1 MEASK
6 VLDRDFLEIRAKLL
20 EVAAALDRIDRAD
33 GSVTSDA
40 RIKQLNQ
47 ALVRLVEGAPGCAE
61 ALQQIFSRPYDAGWR
76 EAWQI

>member
-1 MEASK
+1 MDASQ

-33 GSVTSDA
+33 GSVAGDS
-40 RIKQLNQ
+40 RMEQLNQ
-47 ALVRLVEGAPGCAE
+47 ALARLVEGAPGCAE

-76 EAWQI
+76 EAWRI